1 MSTRV
6 IDINADA
13 GESFG
18 RWALGDDARLF
29 EFVTTTNIACGYHAG
44 DPTTMRTAVVQAR
57 AAGIAVGAHPG
68 YPDLL
73 GFGRRAL
80 PATDSDV
87 VDYIAYQ
94 VGALH
99 AIAATEAV
107 ALTHVKPHGALMGRI
122 CRSPGLAV
130 AVARQLQDI
139 EPGIPLMFAPTA
151 AFDAVRGAGLPAIA
165 ENAADLDFDADGI
178 NIVEPR
184 PQPKDPELVAARAV
198 ELAFGS
204 VTTTSGT
211 SIAMPVESI
220 CVHGDRPNAVD
231 IAAAVRRRLA
241 AAGVAVRSAFA
252 KADRP

>member
-1 MSTRV
+1 MSARV

-18 RWALGDDARLF
+18 RWSLGDDARLF

-44 DPTTMRTAVVQAR
+44 DPATMRTAVVQAR
-57 AAGIAVGAHPG
+57 DAGIAVGAHPG

-80 PATDSDV
+80 PDTDSDV
-87 VDYIAYQ
+87 IDYIAYQ
-94 VGALH
+94 VGALYS
-99 AIAATEAV
+99 IAATEGV
-107 ALTHVKPHGALMGRI
+107 ELTHVKPHGALMGRI
-122 CRSPGLAV
+122 CRSPELAV
-130 AVARQLQDI
+130 AIAAQLQTI
-139 EPGIPLMFAPTA
+139 RPGIPLMFAPTA
-151 AFDAVRGAGLPAIA
+151 AFAAVRHEGLPAIP

-184 PQPKDPELVAARAV
+184 PQWKDPETVAARAV

-204 VTTTSGT
+204 VRTTAGT
-211 SIAMPVESI
+211 TIAMPVESI

-231 IAAAVRRRLA
+231 IAATVRSRLTE
-241 AAGVAVRSAFA
+241 AGVRVRSPFL
-252 KADRP
+252 KAHQQ